1 MEIVKIA
8 KLIDE
13 LTYHSRELSYMVI
26 DQGNILDRIDYNME
40 ILFAPIVGPVDSCRP
55 RPVYPTPQKALT
67 CIILLALLTA
77 IMLIVLIVKNTP
89 KSN

>member
-26 DQGNILDRIDYNME
+26 DQGTILDRIDYNME
-40 ILFAPIVGPVDSCRP
+40 ILFAPIVGPGLP

-89 KSN
+89 MSN